1 MALRDVLAYP
11 DPRLREKARPV
22 TVFDEALKTLA
33 RDLAETMYAEPGIGL
48 AATQIGV
55 AQRVIT
61 IDVREEQGQPG
72 ELLKLV
78 NPGIIE
84 SEGEIVGE
92 EGCLSVP
99 GIRED
104 VKRAEKVKVRAQ
116 DLDGRELF
124 FDAEGMLAVVFQ
136 HEIDH
141 LDGMLFIDRL
151 SPLKRSSIK
160 KRLRREAEQAANNG

>member
-160 KRLRREAEQAANNG
+160 KRLRREAEQPANNG

>member
-124 FDAEGMLAVVFQ
+124 FDAEGMV
-136 HEIDH
+136 
-141 LDGMLFIDRL
+141 
-151 SPLKRSSIK
+151 
-160 KRLRREAEQAANNG
+160 